1 MLVAL
6 NSHLQEQQVCGVMT
20 SWQRVLWLTS
30 AMAIACA
37 PTAWAE
43 EANRTIATVGVEDT
57 GAPEVSGHSDPVST
71 TVTDWIVQLQ
81 EYQLAQG
88 SVEITG
94 VQVNTVETGLEVIL
108 ETQADL
114 PAPATSVVGNAVIAD
129 IPNAVLVLPGDQP
142 FEQFAPAEGIAL
154 VSVTNLPG
162 GGVRISITGTKG
174 PPTAT
179 VSADAAGLV
188 LAVEPGVASAATQ
201 NDAIQVVV
209 TGEHDDDYVVED
221 ATTATRTDTPLRDI
235 PQSIQ
240 VVPQQVLNDQQIVQV
255 RDALRN
261 VSGIGEGNGFGNSRE
276 TYVIRGFFT
285 NDVLRNGFLERSNF
299 RTFRETANLERIEIL
314 KGPASV
320 LYGNLEPGGIIN
332 LVTELPLAEPR
343 YEVQLQAGSF
353 GTVRPSFD
361 ITGPLNDSRTLLY
374 RVSGVYERS
383 DGFRDYDTDIER
395 VFVAPVVSW
404 AMSERTDLIFDLEY
418 LRDER
423 PFDRGI
429 IALGDGIADIP
440 YDRILGEPDDITTVE
455 EFGASLRLNHEFN
468 DNWTLR
474 SGLRFF
480 TSDNAFRFARVGV
493 LDEETGEL
501 TRSDWSDNQST
512 FWNYSIQS
520 SIQGEFSTGPL
531 DHTLLV
537 GVDLFRVTDTFDN
550 RSSTTPPPPINIFD
564 PEYGLDDRPD
574 RGDLLDDRTLFQDEI
589 DNLGIY
595 VQDQIAIVDNLKL
608 LLGGRFDLIDQD
620 STFNGVDSE
629 LQEEA
634 FTPRV
639 GIVYQPIQP
648 LSLYT
653 SFSQSFTPNTGTTV
667 DGDLLAPERGTQF
680 EVGIR
685 GEWLG
690 GRLTTNLAAYHLTKR
705 NIAVTDPDN
714 TDFSIAIGEQ
724 RSQGI
729 ELDVLGEILPG
740 WNIIAS
746 YAHTDAEVT
755 DDGGSDFEGNRLA
768 DVPQNAASL
777 WTTYELQSGDLQGL
791 EFGLGLF
798 YASERP
804 GNLDNDYE
812 IPSYVRTDA
821 RVAYGRDNWQVAL
834 NFKNIFDVD
843 YIQNGSFGRTA
854 NPGIPF
860 TVSGS
865 VSVEF

>member
-1 MLVAL
+1 MVSYLKSSALVISAL
-6 NSHLQEQQVCGVMT
+6 SLCLSWAARADANSQQSQANRHTRSAQNNPLVGDRPDTSRLDQAATSIDEWMAQIEQQSVQVTDLHLNETDTGL
-20 SWQRVLWLTS
+20 SLVLETS
-30 AMAIACA
+30 APIETPTTSILGNAVVIDIANA
-37 PTAWAE
+37 VLNLPDGDE
-43 EANRTIATVGVEDT
+43 FQSANPADDIALIS
-57 GAPEVSGHSDPVST
+57 AVSLPDGRVRVS
-71 TVTDWIVQLQ
+71 
-81 EYQLAQG
+81 
-88 SVEITG
+88 ITG
-94 VQVNTVETGLEVIL
+94 VS
-108 ETQADL
+108 A
-114 PAPATSVVGNAVIAD
+114 
-129 IPNAVLVLPGDQP
+129 
-142 FEQFAPAEGIAL
+142 
-154 VSVTNLPG
+154 
-162 GGVRISITGTKG
+162 
-174 PPTAT
+174 PPTVDVNSEAARLTVAIAPGTETAT
-179 VSADAAGLV
+179 TPDDS
-188 LAVEPGVASAATQ
+188 
-201 NDAIQVVV
+201 IQVVV
-209 TGEHDDDYVVED
+209 TGEQDGDYVVDE

-240 VVPQQVLNDQQIVQV
+240 VVPQQVLEDQQVIRV

-261 VSGIGEGNGFGNSRE
+261 VSGIGEGNGFGNARE

-285 NDVLRNGFLERSNF
+285 NDVLRDGFLERSNF
-299 RTFRETANLERIEIL
+299 RTFREPVNLERIEIL

-332 LVTELPLAEPR
+332 LVTELPLPEPR
-343 YEVQLQAGSF
+343 YEFQVQAGSF

-361 ITGPLNDSRTLLY
+361 ITGPLNDSRTVLY
-374 RVSGVYERS
+374 RVNGVYERS

-404 AMSERTDLIFDLEY
+404 QISDRTDLILDLEY

-423 PFDRGI
+423 PFDRGV
-429 IALGDGIADIP
+429 IALGGGIADIP
-440 YDRILGEPDDITTVE
+440 FDRILGEPDDIAIVE

-474 SGLRFF
+474 NGLRFF
-480 TSDNAFRFARVGV
+480 TSDNAFRFARVGG
-493 LDEETGEL
+493 LNEETGEL

-520 SIQGEFSTGPL
+520 SLQGEFSTGSI

-550 RSSTTPPPPINIFD
+550 RSSLEPPPPINIFD
-564 PEYGLDDRPD
+564 PIYGRGDRPD
-574 RGDLLDDRTLFQDEI
+574 RGDLLEGRFLFQDEI

-595 VQDQIAIVDNLKL
+595 IQDQIEITDNLNL
-608 LLGGRFDLIDQD
+608 LVGGRFDVIDQD
-620 STFNGVDSE
+620 STFNDVDSE

-634 FTPRV
+634 FSPRI

-648 LSLYT
+648 ISLYT

-667 DGDLLAPERGTQF
+667 DGDLLEPERGTQF

-685 GEWLG
+685 GESFD

-705 NIAVTDPDN
+705 NIAVTDPKN
-714 TDFSIAIGEQ
+714 TDFSIAVGEQ

-768 DVPQNAASL
+768 DVPRNAASL
-777 WTTYELQSGDLQGL
+777 WTTYELQSGDLRGL

-798 YASERP
+798 YASDRP
-804 GNLDNDYE
+804 GNLNNDYE
-812 IPSYVRTDA
+812 IPSYLRTDA
-821 RVAYGRDNWQVAL
+821 RIGYTRDNWQLAL
-834 NFKNIFDVD
+834 NFINIFDVD

-854 NPGIPF
+854 NPGTPF
-860 TVSGS
+860 TVLGS

>member
-1 MLVAL
+1 M
-6 NSHLQEQQVCGVMT
+6 
-20 SWQRVLWLTS
+20 WQRVLWLTS
-30 AMAIACA
+30 VMAIACT

-43 EANRTIATVGVEDT
+43 ETERAIATAGAEDT
-57 GAPEVSGHSDPVST
+57 GASEVAEQPVPAAT
-71 TVTDWIVQLQ
+71 TVADWIVQLN

-88 SVEITG
+88 AVEITR
-94 VQVNTVETGLEVIL
+94 VQVDAVETGLEVIL
-108 ETQADL
+108 ESQADL

-129 IPNAVLVLPGDQP
+129 IPNAVLSLPGNEP
-142 FEQFAPAEGIAL
+142 FQQFSPAEGIAL
-154 VSVTNLPG
+154 ISVTNLPG
-162 GGVRISITGTKG
+162 GGVRISITGTEG

-179 VSADAAGLV
+179 VSSDAAGLV
-188 LAVEPGVASAATQ
+188 LAVEPGMAAAATQ
-201 NDAIQVVV
+201 DDAIQVVV
-209 TGEHDDDYVVED
+209 TGERGGYVVEE

-240 VVPQQVLNDQQIVQV
+240 VVPQQVLEDQQVIRV

-261 VSGIGEGNGFGNSRE
+261 VSGIGEGNGFGNARE
-276 TYVIRGFFT
+276 TYIIRGFFT
-285 NDVLRNGFLERSNF
+285 NDVLRDGFLERSNF

-332 LVTELPLAEPR
+332 LVTELPLAEAR
-343 YEVQLQAGSF
+343 YEFQLQAGSF

-361 ITGPLNDSRTLLY
+361 VTGPLNDSRTVLY
-374 RVSGVYERS
+374 RVNGVYERS
-383 DGFRDYDTDIER
+383 DGFRDYDTNIER

-404 AMSERTDLIFDLEY
+404 AIGDRTDLIFDMEY

-440 YDRILGEPDDITTVE
+440 YDRILGEPDDIAIVE

-474 SGLRFF
+474 NGLRFF
-480 TSDNAFRFARVGV
+480 TSDNAFRFARVGS

-512 FWNYSIQS
+512 FWNYSLQS

-531 DHTLLV
+531 NHTLLV

-550 RSSTTPPPPINIFD
+550 RSSLEPPPPINIFD
-564 PEYGLDDRPD
+564 PVYGRGDRPD
-574 RGDLLDDRTLFQDEI
+574 REDLLDDRFVFQDEI

-595 VQDQIAIVDNLKL
+595 VQDQIEITDNLNL
-608 LLGGRFDLIDQD
+608 LVGGRFDVIDQD
-620 STFNGVDSE
+620 STFNGEDSE
-629 LQEEA
+629 LEEEA

-648 LSLYT
+648 ISLYT
-653 SFSQSFTPNTGTTV
+653 SFSQSFTPNSGTTV

-685 GEWLG
+685 GEWFG

-705 NIAVTDPDN
+705 NIAVTDPNN
-714 TDFSIAIGEQ
+714 TDFSIAVGEQ
-724 RSQGI
+724 RSRGI

-755 DDGGSDFEGNRLA
+755 EDGGSIFEGNRLA

-798 YASERP
+798 YASDRP
-804 GNLDNDYE
+804 GNLSNDYE
-812 IPSYVRTDA
+812 IPSYLRTDA
-821 RVAYGRDNWQVAL
+821 RVGYTRNNWQLAL
-834 NFKNIFDVD
+834 NFLNLFDVD

-854 NPGIPF
+854 NPGTPF
-860 TVSGS
+860 TILGTI
-865 VSVEF
+865 SVEF